1 MFSYAHGIYRKLLH
15 MERDGP
21 SHRHFQNPLYTY
33 HTMLQAGKVSKMSSH
48 KFELLDEEV
57 EGIMD
62 QVTDKLQFGAPQCK
76 SHEERRTLLS
86 EVERLLKDANDSLVE
101 MDIEVRKAPED
112 YRTTMNSK
120 IHRYQNELI
129 RHHRQL
135 EQERLTLSHIG
146 GGGRPPLFA
155 TDPSTIDAA
164 IRKQE
169 KCPPS
174 VAPCLPPPLAWHKY
188 HEEWLIQEQF
198 SDDFPDSGA
207 APLYLQK
214 IQCTAIR
221 LRLSDS
227 FDGSSSIQLI

>member
-1 MFSYAHGIYRKLLH
+1 
-15 MERDGP
+15 
-21 SHRHFQNPLYTY
+21 
-33 HTMLQAGKVSKMSSH
+33 MSSH

-164 IRKQE
+164 IRKQVQQGTAVLE
-169 KCPPS
+169 RTS
-174 VAPCLPPPLAWHKY
+174 ASIAR
-188 HEEWLIQEQF
+188 
-198 SDDFPDSGA
+198 S
-207 APLYLQK
+207 
-214 IQCTAIR
+214 TAIAVETEQVGTEVLGELGTQRDTLTRTRDR
-221 LRLSDS
+221 LIDTEGELTRSKRIIRTLSHNVLYNKILLVIIILLECAILGAVIYWK
-227 FDGSSSIQLI
+227 FFMK

>member
-1 MFSYAHGIYRKLLH
+1 
-15 MERDGP
+15 
-21 SHRHFQNPLYTY
+21 
-33 HTMLQAGKVSKMSSH
+33 MSSH

-164 IRKQE
+164 IRKQVQQGTAVLE
-169 KCPPS
+169 RTS
-174 VAPCLPPPLAWHKY
+174 ASIAR
-188 HEEWLIQEQF
+188 
-198 SDDFPDSGA
+198 S
-207 APLYLQK
+207 
-214 IQCTAIR
+214 TAIAVETEQVGTEVLGELGTQRDTLTRTRDR
-221 LRLSDS
+221 LIDTEGELTRSA
-227 FDGSSSIQLI
+227 FDHLYHAANNCHSTIKQYVSLCCLNSSTSQVIITFVVMF